1 MPYPIKTARQRQEIP
16 MIGDPP
22 VLTMRRNFKR
32 PDKKVV
38 AAFAG
43 VPTGFVVDAMG
54 GRGALHYRI
63 KSVVPVK
70 GVMVGVALTSENGPA
85 DNLGLFGSLSIAEPG
100 DVLVASTEGF
110 MVTAI
115 TGDLLLGMAK
125 NKGVIGF
132 VTDGAV
138 RDLAGILDVGLP
150 TYCTGITPN
159 SPVKNGPGSIGLPV
173 VVGGVTVESGDIVI
187 GDQDGVVIVPRGRA
201 EEVLASLEGVRAAE
215 AKMDAAVKA
224 GMLLPDSIKAIL
236 ASGRVHEI
244 D

>member
-1 MPYPIKTARQRQEIP
+1 
-16 MIGDPP
+16 
-22 VLTMRRNFKR
+22 
-32 PDKKVV
+32 
-38 AAFAG
+38 
-43 VPTGFVVDAMG
+43 
-54 GRGALHYRI
+54 
-63 KSVVPVK
+63 VPVK

-138 RDLAGILDVGLP
+138 RDLAGILGVGLP
-150 TYCTGITPN
+150 TYCAGITPN
-159 SPVKNGPGSIGLPV
+159 SPVKNGPGSAGLPV
-173 VVGGVTVESGDIVI
+173 VVGGVAVESGDIVI
-187 GDQDGVVIVPRGRA
+187 GDDDGVVIVPRGRA

-224 GMLLPDSIKAIL
+224 GMLLPDSVKTIL

>member
-1 MPYPIKTARQRQEIP
+1 

-32 PDKKVV
+32 PEKKVV

-43 VPTGFVVDAMG
+43 MPTGFVVDAMG
-54 GRGALHYRI
+54 GRGALDYRI

-70 GVMVGVALTSENGPA
+70 GVMVGVALTSDNGPA
-85 DNLGLFGSLSIAEPG
+85 DNLGLFGSLSIAETG

-110 MVTAI
+110 KVTAI

-132 VTDGAV
+132 VTDGVV
-138 RDLAGILDVGLP
+138 RDLPGILGVGLP

-159 SPVKNGPGSIGLPV
+159 SPVKNGPGSVGLPV
-173 VVGGVTVESGDIVI
+173 VVGGVKVESGDIVI
-187 GDQDGVVIVPRGRA
+187 GDEDGVVIVPRERA

-224 GMLLPDSIKAIL
+224 GMLLPDSVKAIL